1 MTERVPTSERQ
12 PTAEGA
18 IAGLRPA
25 RDADGAGVIALL
37 GAVFA
42 EYPGCVLD
50 VDGEMPELRAI
61 ATWFA
66 RAGGRFYVVERAGGD
81 GRAPIVA
88 CVGHTP
94 SGPDG
99 LELRKLYVA
108 RSARR
113 GGLGGGLCELV
124 ESIGRAAGA
133 RFVELWSDTRF
144 LDAHRL
150 YERRGYRRG
159 LRTRELHDLSASVEY
174 HFRKE
179 L

>member
-1 MTERVPTSERQ
+1 MTERVPTSDRQ
-12 PTAEGA
+12 PPAEA
-18 IAGLRPA
+18 ALAGLRPA

-66 RAGGRFYVVERAGGD
+66 RAGGRFYVVERAGAD
-81 GRAPIVA
+81 GRAEIVA
-88 CVGHTP
+88 SVGHTP
-94 SGPDG
+94 SGRSG

-108 RSARR
+108 SRARR
-113 GGLGGGLCELV
+113 GGLGSALCALV
-124 ESIGRAAGA
+124 ESSGRAAGA

-159 LRTRELHDLSASVEY
+159 PATRELHDRSASVEHY
-174 HFRKE
+174 FRKE